1 MTPTDRKCR
10 VLVLM
15 GGSSSERAVSL
26 SSGKMILE
34 ALDPSRYEATGAD
47 MDALLRLA
55 VEHLVSLSE
64 AGKPLPGAEWL
75 EKQLHRI
82 LPAQTAQ
89 RPDVVFIALHGRN
102 GEDGRVQGLLDL
114 LGIPYTGSGVL
125 ASALAMNKHIA
136 KQLFR
141 ADGLPTVPDI
151 AVARGKIPPLTS
163 LLENITSQWGGLPV
177 FVKPNEEGSSV
188 GCTLVERPEQLET
201 AIETALCYDTL
212 ALIEPYVS
220 GTEITVGV
228 LEHPESGELE
238 ALPVVEVV
246 PRATYYDYNSKYTIG
261 GSEHIIPARL
271 PFEVLSK
278 AQQVARRCHELLGCR
293 GMSRTDMIVK
303 NQEPLVLEVNTIPG
317 MTPTSLL
324 PDAAAFA
331 GIAFTEL
338 VERLIRCAL
347 CQAATPKQETTTAY
361 DG

>member
-1 MTPTDRKCR
+1 MSSTGRKCR

-26 SSGKMILE
+26 SSGQMILE
-34 ALDPSRYEATGAD
+34 ALDPSRYDAGGAD
-47 MDALLRLA
+47 MDALFYLA
-55 VEHLVSLSE
+55 SQHLVSLSE
-64 AGKPLPGAEWL
+64 TGVSLPGLEWL
-75 EKQLHRI
+75 EKQRQRL
-82 LPAQTAQ
+82 LPASAVV

-125 ASALAMNKHIA
+125 ASALAMNKHLS

-151 AVARGKIPPLTS
+151 AVVRGKMPSLTS
-163 LLENITSQWGGLPV
+163 LLEDITAQWGGLPV

-201 AIETALCYDTL
+201 AIETAHCYDAL

-228 LEHPESGELE
+228 LEHPETGDVE
-238 ALPVVEVV
+238 ALPVVEIV
-246 PRATYYDYNSKYTIG
+246 PRSTFYDYDSKYTMG

-271 PFEVLSK
+271 PAEVLSK
-278 AQQVARRCHELLGCR
+278 AQQVATRCHMLLGCR
-293 GMSRTDMIVK
+293 GMSRTDLIVA
-303 NQEPLVLEVNTIPG
+303 NQEPLILEVNTIPG

-324 PDAAAFA
+324 PDAAASA
-331 GIAFTEL
+331 GISFAEL

-347 CQAATPKQETTTAY
+347 RHTIPPKQEVTTAY
-361 DG
+361 DS